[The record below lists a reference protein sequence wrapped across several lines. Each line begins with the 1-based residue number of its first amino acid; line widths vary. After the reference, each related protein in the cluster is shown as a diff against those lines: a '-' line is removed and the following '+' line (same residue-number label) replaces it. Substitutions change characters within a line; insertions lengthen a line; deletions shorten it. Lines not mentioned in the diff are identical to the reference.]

1 MDIIICKLLW
11 GYSTWLIRSGKMLLA
26 RPVPVCQL
34 LRGYSYFCALI
45 RQSKDQ
51 LKTTKITTII
61 MMRPLIQATAL
72 FLFSFTLFGCTAMGT
87 QTVPYDQLSKK
98 YTNSS
103 SRYMDVNG
111 LTIHYRDEGEGP
123 PLVLLHG
130 VASSLHTWD
139 DWVKQLKGRYRIIR
153 LDLPGFGLTG
163 PDSNPDSLSSDYMV
177 SMIDGFVQ
185 QLGLDRFF
193 MAGSSLGGFYAWNYA
208 HAHPQK
214 LYKLALV
221 GATGYAQ
228 DMPSWLGLASF
239 PGIHWITPHMMPRFM
254 VNQTVKSAYADSDF
268 PSDEVKERY
277 FDFTQRR
284 GNRESYIRHF
294 RLLREMSDND
304 SLGEKVKEVMV
315 PTLLMWGEEDNWI
328 PLDVMRLFHRDLP
341 YSEYLTYEGIGHL
354 PMEELAVQSA
364 RDVNNFFMS
373 EIRKVKDHPQE
384 TDIKFYDNQ
393 YYNFH
398 MGQNE
403 EL

>member
-1 MDIIICKLLW
+1 
-11 GYSTWLIRSGKMLLA
+11 
-26 RPVPVCQL
+26 
-34 LRGYSYFCALI
+34 
-45 RQSKDQ
+45 
-51 LKTTKITTII
+51 
-61 MMRPLIQATAL
+61 MMRATIRTTTL
-72 FLFSFTLFGCTAMGT
+72 LLLSLTLFGCTALGT

-111 LTIHYRDEGEGP
+111 LTIHYRDEGQGP
-123 PLVLLHG
+123 PLLLLHG

-139 DWVKQLKGRYRIIR
+139 DWTAQLKGSYRVIR
-153 LDLPGFGLTG
+153 MDLPGFGLTG
-163 PDSNPDSLSSDYMV
+163 PDANPDSVTADYADYMV
-177 SMIDGFVQ
+177 NIIDRFTQ

-193 MAGSSLGGFYAWNYA
+193 MAGSSLGGYYAWNYA
-208 HAHPQK
+208 HTHPQK

-228 DMPSWLGLASF
+228 DMPSWLGFASF
-239 PGIHWITPHMMPRFM
+239 PGIHWITPHMMPKFM

-268 PSDEVKERY
+268 PTDEVKQRY
-277 FDFTQRR
+277 FDLTQRR
-284 GNRESYIRHF
+284 GNRQSYIKHF
-294 RLLREMSDND
+294 RQLREMSSDD
-304 SLGEKVKEVMV
+304 SLGEKVKEIQV
-315 PTLLMWGEEDNWI
+315 PTLLMWGEDDSWI

-373 EIRKVKDHPQE
+373 EIRKVKKHPQE

-393 YYNFH
+393 NYNFH